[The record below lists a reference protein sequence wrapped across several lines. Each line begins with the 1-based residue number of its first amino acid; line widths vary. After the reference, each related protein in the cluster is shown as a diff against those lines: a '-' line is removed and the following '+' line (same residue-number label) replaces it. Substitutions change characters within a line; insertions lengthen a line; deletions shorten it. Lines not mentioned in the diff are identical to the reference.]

1 VSSDGHEKLA
11 HQALAMGDVGLPIYA
26 YKDKWS
32 DTVLK
37 LSVVPNCRTNGAI
50 GHLYLDLIQEIG
62 GKTLVRFQYCQAVPA
77 RHFASLLYISFVSP
91 FLFFF
96 CLLAS
101 VSSSFLFYLSVLLR
115 T

>member
-62 GKTLVRFQYCQAVPA
+62 GKTLVRFQYHA
-77 RHFASLLYISFVSP
+77 
-91 FLFFF
+91 
-96 CLLAS
+96 
-101 VSSSFLFYLSVLLR
+101 
-115 T
+115 